1 MTEEQIYRKEKVCC
15 SCKHF
20 SSFMGSAGYCKAQD
34 NKIEDMIDIISECMI
49 TEWLKP
55 KIYSDELLESRLNTK
70 DFTEFSPAKL
80 IEHTRYVYEMSENNS
95 RAMVNNYT
103 FSHDDVAELNKP

>member
-34 NKIEDMIDIISECMI
+34 NKIEDMIDIMGTCHNGH
-49 TEWLKP
+49 
-55 KIYSDELLESRLNTK
+55 Y
-70 DFTEFSPAKL
+70 KL
-80 IEHTRYVYEMSENNS
+80 
-95 RAMVNNYT
+95 
-103 FSHDDVAELNKP
+103 